1 MSEITILAGQPTAR
15 QRAMSA
21 MAIAWAAFCGLL
33 AADMVLPM
41 LPRVAL
47 RLHASADMA
56 QFSIAVFFLGLAF
69 SRLFLVSFSDAWG
82 RRPVILLGIGIMVL
96 GSLIASLANNI
107 EFLVIGRLL
116 SGIGAAG
123 TVGMVGVVTADCF
136 EGNDL
141 IRFLSMNSMLIFIAP
156 AVAPL
161 LGAWIGLDWGW
172 RGVFEAILIIH
183 VMLYFAMRSLPET
196 RRQVNTAPFISHLR
210 QHAILC
216 WRDRE
221 FVVYTL
227 VNTLIFAVY
236 MAYLT
241 ASPFIFQW
249 HFHYTVA
256 QFTALTTVLVCSQLL
271 ARVINV
277 VILQYCTVCQLTKL
291 CLWMMLLASIGLG
304 FEVLFHPRPVAL
316 AAWIMGAILPGAMLS
331 PILYAGAMSNHRE
344 AMGVASALH
353 GSVKMLGAFACS
365 FLVAMLAKH
374 PLLFLSIAFLL
385 TAVISCITMERLRR
399 QGSLSTLCDQKMP

>member
-1 MSEITILAGQPTAR
+1 MSKIVTMAGQPTAR
-15 QRAMSA
+15 QRTMSA
-21 MAIAWAAFCGLL
+21 MAIACAAFCGLL

-41 LPRVAL
+41 LPSVAI

-69 SRLFLVSFSDAWG
+69 SRLVLVSLSDAWG
-82 RRPVILLGIGIMVL
+82 RRPVILLGVGILAL
-96 GSLIASLANNI
+96 GSLVASLAPGMMW
-107 EFLVIGRLL
+107 LVFGRLL

-141 IRFLSMNSMLIFIAP
+141 IRFLSLSAMLIFIAP
-156 AVAPL
+156 AIAPL

-172 RGVFEAILIIH
+172 RGVFEAILIMH
-183 VMLYFAMRSLPET
+183 VLLYVGMRSLPET
-196 RRQVNTAPFISHLR
+196 RRQGSTMPFVSHLR
-210 QHAILC
+210 QHAMLC
-216 WRDRE
+216 WQDGE

-271 ARVINV
+271 ARVFNV
-277 VILQYCTVCQLTKL
+277 MFLKYGTVCQLTKV
-291 CLWMMLLASIGLG
+291 CLWAMMFASIGLG
-304 FEVLFHPRPVAL
+304 FEVWTHPHPVAL

-331 PILYAGAMSNHRE
+331 PVLYAGAMSNHRE

-353 GSVKMLGAFACS
+353 GSTKMLGAFACS
-365 FLVAMLAKH
+365 LLSAMFARH
-374 PLLFLSIAFLL
+374 PLPLLSLAFLL
-385 TAVISCITMERLRR
+385 TALASCLAMDRLRR
-399 QGSLSTLCDQKMP
+399 QGRLTTLCDQKMP